1 MKKRKRIC
9 FTYTISDF
17 LSDYYDSLTEAQKES
32 YYGLILYS
40 AYRKQLERDIEDY
53 GEETEEEQSIKK
65 FKEEI

>member
-40 AYRKQLERDIEDY
+40 AYLKQRERDAEDR
-53 GEETEEEQSIKK
+53 EETEEEQNIKNN
-65 FKEEI
+65 KEEN